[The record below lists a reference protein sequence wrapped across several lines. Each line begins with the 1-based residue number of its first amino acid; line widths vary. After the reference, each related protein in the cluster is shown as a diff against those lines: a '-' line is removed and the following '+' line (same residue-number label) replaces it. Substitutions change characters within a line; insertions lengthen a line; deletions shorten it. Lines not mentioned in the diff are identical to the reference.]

1 MATFKYTSDCPIFSG
16 KRFLFVHIPRTG
28 GRFIEVNLEK
38 NGWEVEPIDQYGIPH
53 YQHSFIDDCE
63 IAHFHRDLYE
73 KYCDIEGIE
82 QIAVVRN
89 PVDKFFSAST
99 YLITVYGKEVQE
111 KLEDYDEMVSIIKNF
126 PMSETLS
133 WWRPQVDFIT
143 DTTHIWKFEDGLG
156 TDFGDWLGEKLGV
169 PFEID
174 KYANY
179 RMNRYE
185 GSLKLD
191 RTPKLIDNICK
202 FWREDIEQFY
212 PELATSF

>member
-1 MATFKYTSDCPIFSG
+1 MATYKHTSG

-99 YLITVYGKEVQE
+99 YLITVYGKEIQE
-111 KLEDYDEMVSIIKNF
+111 KLEDYDEMVSIIENF

-133 WWRPQVDFIT
+133 WWRPQVDFVT

-179 RMNRYE
+179 AMNRYE
-185 GSLKLD
+185 GSFKLD

>member
-1 MATFKYTSDCPIFSG
+1 MATYKHSSG

-53 YQHSFIDDCE
+53 YQHSFIEDCE

-99 YLITVYGKEVQE
+99 YLITVYGKEIQE
-111 KLEDYDEMVSIIKNF
+111 KLEDYDEMVSIIENF

-133 WWRPQVDFIT
+133 WWRPQVDFVT

-156 TDFGDWLGEKLGV
+156 TDFGDWVSDKLKV

-179 RMNRYE
+179 AMNRYE

-212 PELATSF
+212 PELATPL

>member
-1 MATFKYTSDCPIFSG
+1 MATYKHSSG

-53 YQHSFIDDCE
+53 YQHSFIEDCE

-133 WWRPQVDFIT
+133 WWRPQVDFVT

-179 RMNRYE
+179 AMNRYE
-185 GSLKLD
+185 GSFKLD

-212 PELATSF
+212 PELAASL

>member
-1 MATFKYTSDCPIFSG
+1 MATYKHSSG
-16 KRFLFVHIPRTG
+16 KRFLLVHIPRTG

-53 YQHSFIDDCE
+53 YQHSFIEDCE

-89 PVDKFFSAST
+89 PIDKFFSAST
-99 YLITVYGKEVQE
+99 YLITLYGKEILE
-111 KLEDYDEMVSIIKNF
+111 ILEDYDEMVSIIKNF
-126 PMSETLS
+126 PMPETLS
-133 WWRPQVDFIT
+133 WWRPQVDFVT

-156 TDFGDWLGEKLGV
+156 TDFGNWVGEKLGV

-179 RMNRYE
+179 AMNRYE

-191 RTPKLIDNICK
+191 RTPKLIDNITK

-212 PELATSF
+212 PELATPL

>member
-1 MATFKYTSDCPIFSG
+1 MATYKHSSG

-63 IAHFHRDLYE
+63 IAHFHRDLYK

-89 PVDKFFSAST
+89 PIDKFFSAST
-99 YLITVYGKEVQE
+99 YLITVYGKEIQE
-111 KLEDYDEMVSIIKNF
+111 KLEDYDQMVSIIENF

-133 WWRPQVDFIT
+133 WWRPQVDFVT
-143 DTTHIWKFEDGLG
+143 DITHIWKFEDGLG
-156 TDFGDWLGEKLGV
+156 TNFGDWVSEKLGV

-179 RMNRYE
+179 AMNRYE
-185 GSLKLD
+185 GSFKLD

-202 FWREDIEQFY
+202 FWRDDIEQFY
-212 PELATSF
+212 PELATPL

>member
-1 MATFKYTSDCPIFSG
+1 MATYKHSSG

-53 YQHSFIDDCE
+53 YQHSFIEDCE

-73 KYCDIEGIE
+73 KYCDIDHIE

-99 YLITVYGKEVQE
+99 YLMQIYKPDIQE
-111 KLEDYDEMVSIIKNF
+111 KLEEDFANVIDNF
-126 PMSETLS
+126 PHSETLN
-133 WWRPQVDFIT
+133 WWRPQLDFIT
-143 DTTHIWKFEDGLG
+143 DTTHVWMFEDGLG
-156 TDFGDWLGEKLGV
+156 TDFGYWMSEKLQV

-174 KYANY
+174 KYVEY
-179 RMNRYE
+179 PMNKFE
-185 GSLKLD
+185 GSFKLK
-191 RTPKLIDNICK
+191 RTPKLIENIK
-202 FWREDIEQFY
+202 EYYKEDMERFY
-212 PELATSF
+212 GNI

>member
-1 MATFKYTSDCPIFSG
+1 MATYKHSSG

-38 NGWEVEPIDQYGIPH
+38 NGWEVESIDQYGIPH
-53 YQHSFIDDCE
+53 YQHSFIEDCE

-89 PVDKFFSAST
+89 PIDKFFSAST
-99 YLITVYGKEVQE
+99 YLITVYGKEIQE

-133 WWRPQVDFIT
+133 WWRPQVDFVT
-143 DTTHIWKFEDGLG
+143 DTTHIWKFENGLG

-179 RMNRYE
+179 AMNRYE
-185 GSLKLD
+185 GSFKLD

>member
-1 MATFKYTSDCPIFSG
+1 MATYKHSSG
-16 KRFLFVHIPRTG
+16 KRFLLVHIPRTG

-53 YQHSFIDDCE
+53 YQHSFIEDCE

-89 PVDKFFSAST
+89 PIDKFFSAST
-99 YLITVYGKEVQE
+99 YLITLYGKEILE
-111 KLEDYDEMVSIIKNF
+111 ILEDYDEMVSIIKNF
-126 PMSETLS
+126 PMPETLS
-133 WWRPQVDFIT
+133 WWRPQVDFVT

-156 TDFGDWLGEKLGV
+156 TDFGNWVGEKLGV

-179 RMNRYE
+179 AMNRYE

-191 RTPKLIDNICK
+191 RTPKLIDNITK

-212 PELATSF
+212 PELATPF

>member
-1 MATFKYTSDCPIFSG
+1 MATYKHTSG

-53 YQHSFIDDCE
+53 YQHSFIEDCE

-89 PVDKFFSAST
+89 PIDKFFSAST
-99 YLITVYGKEVQE
+99 YLITVYGKEIQE
-111 KLEDYDEMVSIIKNF
+111 KLEDYDEMVSIIENF

-133 WWRPQVDFIT
+133 WWRPQVDFVT

-156 TDFGDWLGEKLGV
+156 INFGNRLSEKLGV

-179 RMNRYE
+179 AMNRYE
-185 GSLKLD
+185 GSFKLD

-202 FWREDIEQFY
+202 FWRDDIEQFY
-212 PELATSF
+212 PELATPL

>member
-1 MATFKYTSDCPIFSG
+1 MATYKHSSG

-53 YQHSFIDDCE
+53 YQHSFIEDCE

-89 PVDKFFSAST
+89 PIDKFFSAST
-99 YLITVYGKEVQE
+99 YLITVYGKEIQE

-133 WWRPQVDFIT
+133 WWRPQVDFVT

-156 TDFGDWLGEKLGV
+156 TNFGDWVSEKLGV

-179 RMNRYE
+179 AMNRYE
-185 GSLKLD
+185 GTFKLD

-212 PELATSF
+212 PELATPL

>member
-1 MATFKYTSDCPIFSG
+1 MATYKHSSG

-53 YQHSFIDDCE
+53 YQHSFIEDCE

-99 YLITVYGKEVQE
+99 YLITVYGKEIQE
-111 KLEDYDEMVSIIKNF
+111 KLEDYDEMVSIIENF

-133 WWRPQVDFIT
+133 WWRPQVDFVT

-179 RMNRYE
+179 AMNRYE
-185 GSLKLD
+185 GSFKLD

>member
-1 MATFKYTSDCPIFSG
+1 MATYKHFSG

-38 NGWEVEPIDQYGIPH
+38 NGWEVESIDQYGIPH
-53 YQHSFIDDCE
+53 YQHSFIEDCE

-99 YLITVYGKEVQE
+99 YLITVYGKEIQE
-111 KLEDYDEMVSIIKNF
+111 KLEDYDEMVSIIENF

-133 WWRPQVDFIT
+133 WWRPQVDFVT

-156 TDFGDWLGEKLGV
+156 INFGDWVSKKLGV

-179 RMNRYE
+179 AMNRYE
-185 GSLKLD
+185 GSFKLD

-212 PELATSF
+212 PELATPL

>member
-1 MATFKYTSDCPIFSG
+1 MATYKHSSG

-53 YQHSFIDDCE
+53 YQHSFIEDCE

-89 PVDKFFSAST
+89 PIDKFFSAST
-99 YLITVYGKEVQE
+99 YLITVYGKDIQE
-111 KLEDYDEMVSIIKNF
+111 KLEDYHEMVSIIKNF

-133 WWRPQVDFIT
+133 WWRPQVDFVT

-156 TDFGDWLGEKLGV
+156 TDFGDWLGEKLRV

-179 RMNRYE
+179 AMNRYE
-185 GSLKLD
+185 GSFKLD

-212 PELATSF
+212 PELATPL

>member
-1 MATFKYTSDCPIFSG
+1 MATFKHSSG

-53 YQHSFIDDCE
+53 YQHSFIEDCE

-99 YLITVYGKEVQE
+99 YLITVYGKEIQE
-111 KLEDYDEMVSIIKNF
+111 KLEDYDEMVSIINNF

-133 WWRPQVDFIT
+133 WWRPQVDFVT

-179 RMNRYE
+179 AMNRYE
-185 GSLKLD
+185 GSFKLD

>member
-1 MATFKYTSDCPIFSG
+1 MATYKHSSG

-53 YQHSFIDDCE
+53 YQHSFIEDCE

-89 PVDKFFSAST
+89 PIDKFFSAST
-99 YLITVYGKEVQE
+99 YLITVYGKEIQE
-111 KLEDYDEMVSIIKNF
+111 KLEDYDQMVSIIENF

-133 WWRPQVDFIT
+133 WWRPQVDFVT

-156 TDFGDWLGEKLGV
+156 TNFGDWVSEKLGV

-179 RMNRYE
+179 AMNRYE

-212 PELATSF
+212 PELAA

>member
-1 MATFKYTSDCPIFSG
+1 MATYKHSSG

-53 YQHSFIDDCE
+53 YQHSFIEDCE

-111 KLEDYDEMVSIIKNF
+111 KLEDYDEMVSIIMNF

-133 WWRPQVDFIT
+133 WWRQQVDFVT

-179 RMNRYE
+179 AMNRYE
-185 GSLKLD
+185 GSFKLD

>member
-1 MATFKYTSDCPIFSG
+1 MATYKHSSG

-53 YQHSFIDDCE
+53 YQHSFIEDCE

-89 PVDKFFSAST
+89 PIDKFFSAST
-99 YLITVYGKEVQE
+99 YLITVYGKEIQE
-111 KLEDYDEMVSIIKNF
+111 RLEDYDEMVSIIENF

-133 WWRPQVDFIT
+133 WWRPQVDFVT
-143 DTTHIWKFEDGLG
+143 DTTHIWKFENGLG

-179 RMNRYE
+179 AMNRYE
-185 GSLKLD
+185 GSFKLD

-212 PELATSF
+212 PELATPL